1 MLLGNATNF
10 FYLRKMETIKFYFYF
25 LDSQFTGFAPI
36 IRITVF
42 IVMLLIL
49 MYIISLIRL
58 FITNKRI
65 QIRNR
70 RWNNVKK
77 HYESKLRK
85 IFFST
90 TNFDSDK
97 IKTQIGLN
105 KTNIKFK
112 WQKEL
117 LTDLFLSIKREENT
131 NNKINIENYNTAL
144 ALFDLETH
152 WIKEIS
158 VGNLQRRL
166 QGLRKLEKLT
176 NDVSGGIIAPLLHHR
191 NEDLR
196 KLARSEYIKFDS
208 SDIFKFLEE
217 EDFDKKFNRLD
228 EIRIHDSLKKKSQE
242 YQLPLFNQWIK
253 NTGSINYK
261 CFLIR
266 ETGYFNQLESAPFL
280 LDLFQQ
286 TDDTKVKTEIANTLG
301 VMKYKD
307 ALPVFYSNFRLSR
320 LAVQNAIITAI
331 GMIGKKESVPFLTDS
346 YKLAYNDETR
356 NNIMESI
363 RRCGGKT
370 NITAQQVGNSY
381 PSTSTNIAIQGI

>member
-1 MLLGNATNF
+1 
-10 FYLRKMETIKFYFYF
+10 
-25 LDSQFTGFAPI
+25 
-36 IRITVF
+36 
-42 IVMLLIL
+42 